1 MQMAIDKSK
10 ADLERANTLIED
22 APLALAAEPL
32 ESELP
37 LKISKALGE
46 TIMSLIPL
54 DDRLKT
60 VPGYVEQIKANATS
74 SQDILLEVRA
84 GQRVDKID
92 AGINAIGVMSSEAV
106 AYGGHTE
113 LMRGAIK
120 DAVQHIAKAI
130 KSFSE
135 YEEIW
140 SRASES
146 MTMSGEAAVAA
157 QETIDEVLEIL

>member
-1 MQMAIDKSK
+1 MAIDKSK

-92 AGINAIGVMSSEAV
+92 AGINAIGWRNNFFQSIQYTTKRE
-106 AYGGHTE
+106 
-113 LMRGAIK
+113 
-120 DAVQHIAKAI
+120 
-130 KSFSE
+130 
-135 YEEIW
+135 
-140 SRASES
+140 
-146 MTMSGEAAVAA
+146 
-157 QETIDEVLEIL
+157 